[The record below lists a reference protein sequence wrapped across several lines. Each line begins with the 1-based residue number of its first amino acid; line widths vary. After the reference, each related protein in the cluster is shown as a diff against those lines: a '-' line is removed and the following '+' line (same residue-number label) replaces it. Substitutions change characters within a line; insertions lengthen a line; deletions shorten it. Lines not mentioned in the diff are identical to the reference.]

1 MRLLKSVLLF
11 LLLCQCD
18 LPAQPAKHTFALGE
32 RDFLLDG
39 KPFQIIAGEM
49 HFARIP
55 RQYWRHRLQMARAMG
70 LNAIATYVFWNFH
83 EPLPGQFDFSTENH
97 DITSFIRM
105 AKEEGLWVIVRPG
118 PYACAEWEFG
128 GYPWWLLKER
138 DMVVRSKD
146 PRFLKACDRYLKALG
161 KEIAPL

>member
-1 MRLLKSVLLF
+1 MNNLDRVMRLLRSVLLF

-32 RDFLLDG
+32 RDFFLDG

-70 LNAIATYVFWNFH
+70 LNTIATYVFWNFH
-83 EPLPGQFDFSTENH
+83 EPLPGKFDFSTENH
-97 DITSFIRM
+97 
-105 AKEEGLWVIVRPG
+105 
-118 PYACAEWEFG
+118 
-128 GYPWWLLKER
+128 
-138 DMVVRSKD
+138 
-146 PRFLKACDRYLKALG
+146 PR
-161 KEIAPL
+161 